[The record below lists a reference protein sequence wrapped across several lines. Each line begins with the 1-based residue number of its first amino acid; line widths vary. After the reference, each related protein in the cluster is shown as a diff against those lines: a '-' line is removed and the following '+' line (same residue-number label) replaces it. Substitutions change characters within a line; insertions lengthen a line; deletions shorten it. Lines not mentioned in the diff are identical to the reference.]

1 MEGAT
6 VTRGI
11 ERCLV
16 VYPIAEWQRLAEK
29 IQNRL
34 PLTSRQAR
42 AFRRLMFSGAL
53 TCAPDAR
60 GRIPLPD
67 RLRKYANIGAEV
79 VIVGLVSHLEI
90 WCPREWQEISAA
102 LADDGVALAEELG
115 EFGL

>member
-11 ERCLV
+11 ERCLF
-16 VYPIAEWQRLAEK
+16 VYPSAEWQKLAEK
-29 IQNRL
+29 MQDRL

-53 TCAPDAR
+53 TCVPDQR
-60 GRIPLPD
+60 GQIRLPD
-67 RLRKYANIGAEV
+67 RLRQYANVKDEAV
-79 VIVGLVSHLEI
+79 VVGLVSHLEI
-90 WCPREWQEISAA
+90 WSPRQWQEMSGA

-115 EFGL
+115 EFGI